1 MTDGPLHA
9 YRALLASG
17 KIKPDMAQELAAE
30 KLQDLHGALAGYAPH
45 LGAGGWK
52 ARLALRGRKKEAPK
66 GLYLFGG
73 AGRGKTMLM
82 DMFFACSTIEA
93 KKHVHFHAFMLEV
106 HNRVHRFRQAVEA
119 GRAPETTDP
128 LAALSKVI
136 VDRAWLLCFDELHVT
151 DIADAMILGRL
162 FEALFEAGVVIVTTS
177 NRAPGDLYKG
187 GLQRERF
194 LPVIR
199 LLEEKLEILELDSAN
214 DYRLDAL
221 RSMNVYLTPTG
232 AETDRA
238 LERCF
243 ARLTNGAKAGRD
255 RIAVQGRQVDIGL
268 AVDGTAFS
276 RFSDLCE
283 QPLGAADYLAIAGKY
298 HTVVLAGIPRL
309 GPVRHNEAKR
319 FAVLIDALYEHK
331 VNLICSADTSPEN
344 LYTEG
349 EGAFE
354 FQRTASRLI
363 EMQSRDY
370 MAAPHVP

>member
-1 MTDGPLHA
+1 MTDGPIHA
-9 YRALLASG
+9 YRAVLASG
-17 KIKPDMAQELAAE
+17 KIKPDISQELAAE

-45 LGAGGWK
+45 QGAGGWK

-93 KKHVHFHAFMLEV
+93 RKHVHFHAFMLEV

-162 FEALFEAGVVIVTTS
+162 FEALFEAGVVMVTTS

-199 LLEEKLEILELDSAN
+199 LLEEKLEILELDSEN

-255 RIAVQGRQVDIGL
+255 RIAVHGRQVDIGL

-283 QPLGAADYLAIAGKY
+283 KPLGAADYLAIAGKY

-319 FAVLIDALYEHK
+319 FVVLIDALYEHK

-363 EMQSRDY
+363 EMQSWDY

>member
-1 MTDGPLHA
+1 MTDGPIHA
-9 YRALLASG
+9 YRALLAGG
-17 KIKPDMAQELAAE
+17 KIKPDVTQETAVE
-30 KLQDLHGALAGYAPH
+30 KLQDLHGALADYAPH
-45 LGAGGWK
+45 MGAGGWR
-52 ARLALRGRKKEAPK
+52 ARLALRGRRKEAPK

-82 DMFFACSTIEA
+82 DLFFAGSTVEA
-93 KKHVHFHAFMLEV
+93 RKHVHFHAFMLEV

-136 VDRAWLLCFDELHVT
+136 VDHAWLLCFDELHVT

-162 FEALFEAGVVIVTTS
+162 LDALFEAGVVMVTTS

-194 LPVIR
+194 LPVIE
-199 LLEEKLEILELDSAN
+199 LLEENLEILELDSGN

-232 AETDRA
+232 AEADRA

-243 ARLTNGAKAGRD
+243 ARLTNGARAGRD
-255 RIAVQGRQVDIGL
+255 RIAVQGRHVDIGL

-309 GPVRHNEAKR
+309 GPMRHNEAKR
-319 FAVLIDALYEHK
+319 FVVLIDALYEHK
-331 VNLICSADTSPEN
+331 VNLICSADTAPET

-363 EMQSRDY
+363 EMQSEDY
-370 MAAPHVP
+370 MAAPHAP

>member
-1 MTDGPLHA
+1 MTDGPIDA

-17 KIKPDMAQELAAE
+17 KIKPDMAQERAAE
-30 KLQDLHGALAGYAPH
+30 KLQDLHGALDRYAPH
-45 LGAGGWK
+45 MGAGGWK
-52 ARLALRGRKKEAPK
+52 ARLALRGRKKEAPQ

-82 DMFFACSTIEA
+82 DLFFACSTIEA
-93 KKHVHFHAFMLEV
+93 RKHVHFHAFMLEV

-119 GRAPETTDP
+119 GRAPESTDP

-136 VDRAWLLCFDELHVT
+136 VDQAWLLCFDELHVT

-194 LPVIR
+194 MPVIM
-199 LLEEKLEILELDSAN
+199 LLEEKLEVLELESAN

-221 RSMNVYLTPTG
+221 SSINVYLTPTG

-243 ARLTNGAKAGRD
+243 ARLTNGAKARRD
-255 RIAVQGRQVDIGL
+255 RITVQGRQVDIGL

-319 FAVLIDALYEHK
+319 FVVLIDALYQHK

-354 FQRTASRLI
+354 FQRTSSRLI

>member
-1 MTDGPLHA
+1 MTDGPIHA
-9 YRALLASG
+9 YRALLAGG
-17 KIKPDMAQELAAE
+17 KIKPDVTQETAVE
-30 KLQDLHGALAGYAPH
+30 KLQDLHGALADYAPH
-45 LGAGGWK
+45 MGAGGWR
-52 ARLALRGRKKEAPK
+52 ARLALRGRRKEAPK

-82 DMFFACSTIEA
+82 DLFFAGSTVEA
-93 KKHVHFHAFMLEV
+93 RKHVHFHAFMLEV

-136 VDRAWLLCFDELHVT
+136 VDHAWLLCFDEFHVT

-162 FEALFEAGVVIVTTS
+162 LDALFEAGVVMVTTS

-194 LPVIR
+194 LPVIE
-199 LLEEKLEILELDSAN
+199 LLEENLEILELDSGN

-232 AETDRA
+232 AEADRA

-243 ARLTNGAKAGRD
+243 ARLTNGARAGRD
-255 RIAVQGRQVDIGL
+255 RIAVQGRHVDIGL

-309 GPVRHNEAKR
+309 GPTRHNEAKR
-319 FAVLIDALYEHK
+319 FVVLIDALYEHK
-331 VNLICSADTSPEN
+331 VNLICSADTAPET

-363 EMQSRDY
+363 EMQSEDY
-370 MAAPHVP
+370 MAAPHAP